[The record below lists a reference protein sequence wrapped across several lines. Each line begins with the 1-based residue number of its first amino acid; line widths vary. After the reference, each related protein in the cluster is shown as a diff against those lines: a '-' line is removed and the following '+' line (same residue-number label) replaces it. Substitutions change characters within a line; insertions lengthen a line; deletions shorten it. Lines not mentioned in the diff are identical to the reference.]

1 MTHLTPTELV
11 DAAEGTLEAGRL
23 RHVDRCETCRR
34 EVDALARLLRDAAT
48 GPVPEPSP
56 LFWEHFSARVG
67 AAVRA
72 DGMPATP
79 RWSTWLRWPALVP
92 MAALAAL
99 VVAVVATVAP
109 TVPEPAPLAVIAPE
123 EPLPGPPAD
132 EGRATD
138 LQWSALAEIVG
149 PLDWDTAEAA
159 GLAIMP
165 GDAERAVADLDEG
178 ERRELSRLIAGEL
191 SRAKS

>member
-1 MTHLTPTELV
+1 MTHLTPVECV

-23 RHVDRCETCRR
+23 GHLDRCETCRR
-34 EVDALARLLRDAAT
+34 EVDRLARLARAAAE

-72 DGMPATP
+72 EGVPAP
-79 RWSTWLRWPALVP
+79 PGWSAWLRRPALVP
-92 MAALAAL
+92 LAALAAL
-99 VVAVVATVAP
+99 IVAVVAPLAP
-109 TVPEPAPLAVIAPE
+109 TVPAPAPPAVTASDDPPFAAP
-123 EPLPGPPAD
+123 
-132 EGRATD
+132 ATERMASD
-138 LQWSALAEIVG
+138 LEWRALAEIVG
-149 PLDWDTAEAA
+149 PLDWETAEAA
-159 GLAIMP
+159 GLAVMP
-165 GDAERAVADLDEG
+165 GETERAVADLDEG

>member
-1 MTHLTPTELV
+1 MTHLTPVECV
-11 DAAEGTLEAGRL
+11 DAVEGTLEAGRL
-23 RHVDRCETCRR
+23 GHLDRCETCRR
-34 EVDALARLLRDAAT
+34 EVDRLARLVRTAAA

-72 DGMPATP
+72 EGGPAP
-79 RWSTWLRWPALVP
+79 PWWSAWRRWPALVP
-92 MAALAAL
+92 MAALAGLIVAAVAPL
-99 VVAVVATVAP
+99 VP
-109 TVPEPAPLAVIAPE
+109 TVPAPAPPAVTTLEDPLVAAP
-123 EPLPGPPAD
+123 
-132 EGRATD
+132 ATERTASD
-138 LQWSALAEIVG
+138 LQWRALAEIVG

-159 GLAIMP
+159 GLAVMP